1 MRLKI
6 QSLGLF
12 VAAGST
18 ALIPNTWFDKFSFF
32 VFFTGIFLTII
43 ILEYKKLLNPN
54 FRVIL
59 ILLGFFNLSLMV
71 SGIYT
76 PRTFSRVMVGEWHR
90 NLGLLHYLCLTI
102 MLIFFLIRYNEQ
114 VIKNLMTSLAWLGIF
129 LGGVGA
135 LQYIQNRN
143 KLNPEALNGITLTL
157 GNSNFAA
164 VALVLTSVATMVLVV
179 GQKMGSHKFYLY
191 CLSLISQILLILATK
206 TLQGIILFVLSVML
220 ILFLRVVYSPKSKF
234 FESPYSVIGL
244 IGFSLLGAI
253 YALTNFGIE
262 KFFSQTSS
270 SLLDRY
276 YHWVAA
282 ARMIKEN
289 YLVGVGVDSYGD
301 NYRLYRLPEALALR
315 GESNTFA
322 NNAHNIYLQ
331 LGSTSGLFVLFLYL
345 LLNFYILW
353 RGLHALQKN
362 RGNFSV
368 QIVFVLWIVF
378 QTQSLISIDQLGLA
392 VWGWI
397 LSGILVS
404 VSFQN
409 ESFDKTLK
417 NDNSKAS
424 TMYQKVNFQTKKF
437 TILYL
442 SYILISVLI
451 LIPGM
456 QQEYKIFAL
465 ISKINSTQDQI
476 FLNQELSKLYTV
488 ASQAQQPSLRVK
500 AILELFKFQR
510 IDLALELANASTI
523 EFPENVAV
531 WDSVASIYEF
541 KGQFEEAVPAR
552 RMTVKLDPLNQN
564 LIDLLD
570 KNLAYLK

>member
-1 MRLKI
+1 
-6 QSLGLF
+6 
-12 VAAGST
+12 
-18 ALIPNTWFDKFSFF
+18 
-32 VFFTGIFLTII
+32 
-43 ILEYKKLLNPN
+43 
-54 FRVIL
+54 
-59 ILLGFFNLSLMV
+59 
-71 SGIYT
+71 
-76 PRTFSRVMVGEWHR
+76 
-90 NLGLLHYLCLTI
+90 
-102 MLIFFLIRYNEQ
+102 
-114 VIKNLMTSLAWLGIF
+114 
-129 LGGVGA
+129 
-135 LQYIQNRN
+135 
-143 KLNPEALNGITLTL
+143 
-157 GNSNFAA
+157 
-164 VALVLTSVATMVLVV
+164 
-179 GQKMGSHKFYLY
+179 
-191 CLSLISQILLILATK
+191 
-206 TLQGIILFVLSVML
+206 
-220 ILFLRVVYSPKSKF
+220 
-234 FESPYSVIGL
+234 
-244 IGFSLLGAI
+244 
-253 YALTNFGIE
+253 
-262 KFFSQTSS
+262 
-270 SLLDRY
+270 LDRY